1 MFVPKTTRQWIYG
14 KPLENDKLGREQF
27 ELREVPLPDLKD
39 GEALVRVKLINIHA
53 NTRMHM
59 ATRSTQLGETEAGNY
74 ACAEVI
80 DSRTPTFKKGDIIA
94 CQTGWQEYQVIGA
107 EAGAVGH
114 GTASELTKALNGTNS
129 PWTYGFRPAMV
140 KMWTPEVLM
149 EMFGTSGTTAYFGM
163 RECGPL
169 MPSDRVAVA
178 GATGSVG
185 SIIAQLGKA
194 AGSYVVGFAGGDDR
208 CEWVVENLGIDRC
221 IDYRAAD
228 FKEQLKDAFPN
239 GIDVYSDGIAGSLTE
254 TVVEEIKHNGR
265 LFSYGAAAAFY
276 ADEFTPIGQPFNM
289 RKFFGIS
296 DEVDALLKKKNI
308 KTEFWMVDAF
318 YHERL
323 KAEDDL
329 SRLMLAG
336 QLKAIH
342 NVVEGFENLPQA
354 ITDLYRNR
362 RSGKLQ
368 VRFDVGWDK
377 LERRTGVR
385 QGHSGW

>member
-1 MFVPKTTRQWIYG
+1 LLVPKTTRQWIYA
-14 KPLENDKLGREQF
+14 KPIENDKLGREHF
-27 ELREVPLPDLKD
+27 ELREVTLPDLRG
-39 GEALVRVKLINIHA
+39 GEALVRVKLINVHA

-59 ATRSTQLGETEAGNY
+59 ATRCTRLGETEAGNY

-80 DSRTPTFKKGDIIA
+80 DSRTPAFKEGDILA
-94 CQTGWQEYQVIGA
+94 CQAGWQEYQVISA

-140 KMWTPEVLM
+140 RMWTPEVLM

-185 SIIAQLGKA
+185 SIVAQLAKA
-194 AGSYVVGFAGGDDR
+194 AGSYVVGFAGGENR
-208 CEWVVENLGIDRC
+208 CVWVVENLGIDRC
-221 IDYRAAD
+221 IDYRGAD

-254 TVVEEIKHNGR
+254 TVVEEIKQNGR

-276 ADEFTPIGQPFNM
+276 ADQLTPLEQPFNM
-289 RKFFGIS
+289 RKFCGIS
-296 DEVDALLKKKNI
+296 DKVDALLKKKNI
-308 KTEFWMVDAF
+308 KTECWMVDAF

-329 SRLMLAG
+329 SRLMLSG

-342 NVVEGFENLPQA
+342 NVVEGFEKLPQA
-354 ITDLYRNR
+354 ITDLYRKH

-368 VRFDVGWDK
+368 VRFDVGWGK
-377 LERRTGVR
+377 
-385 QGHSGW
+385 H

>member
-1 MFVPKTTRQWIYG
+1 LFVPKTTRQWIYA
-14 KPLENDKLGREQF
+14 KPIENDKLGREHF
-27 ELREVPLPDLKD
+27 ELREVPLPDLKG

-53 NTRMHM
+53 NTRMHL
-59 ATRSTQLGETEAGNY
+59 ATRYVRLGETEPSNY

-80 DSRTPTFKKGDIIA
+80 DSRTPAFKKGDIIA
-94 CQTGWQEYQVIGA
+94 CQTGWQEYQVISA

-149 EMFGTSGTTAYFGM
+149 EMFGTSGTTAYFGV

-185 SIIAQLGKA
+185 SIVAQLAKA
-194 AGSYVVGFAGGDDR
+194 AGSYVVGFAGGENR
-208 CEWVVENLGIDRC
+208 CAWVVENLGIDRC

-228 FKEQLKDAFPN
+228 FKKQLKDAFPN

-254 TVVEEIKHNGR
+254 TVVEEIKQNGR

-276 ADEFTPIGQPFNM
+276 ADQLKPFQSFNM
-289 RKFFGIS
+289 RTFCGIS
-296 DEVDALLKKKNI
+296 DEVEALLKKKNI
-308 KTEFWMVDAF
+308 KTECWMVDAF

-329 SRLMLAG
+329 SRLTLSG
-336 QLKAIH
+336 QLKPIH
-342 NVVEGFENLPQA
+342 SVVEGFEKLPQA
-354 ITDLYRNR
+354 ITDLYRKH

-368 VRFDVGWDK
+368 VRFDVGW
-377 LERRTGVR
+377 G
-385 QGHSGW
+385 